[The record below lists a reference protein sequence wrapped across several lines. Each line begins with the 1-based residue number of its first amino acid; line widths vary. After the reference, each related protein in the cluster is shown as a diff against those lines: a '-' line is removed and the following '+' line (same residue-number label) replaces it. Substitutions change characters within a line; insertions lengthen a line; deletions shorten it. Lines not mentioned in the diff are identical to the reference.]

1 VLAALIPRSEPD
13 DRCSGKVHQP
23 HRTNL
28 TACNLRR
35 PADLHQ
41 RSSPTFLRLD
51 GTQEVSILGLQK
63 VSSAAGRRVSDGLE
77 WLSFP
82 TEQSVEGKRL
92 GRHVQLDPRLQD
104 CQARRAPE
112 IAGERARDPQARQ
125 RIGEAVAAVGPG
137 DPQPR

>member
-1 VLAALIPRSEPD
+1 
-13 DRCSGKVHQP
+13 
-23 HRTNL
+23 
-28 TACNLRR
+28 
-35 PADLHQ
+35 
-41 RSSPTFLRLD
+41 
-51 GTQEVSILGLQK
+51 
-63 VSSAAGRRVSDGLE
+63 VSDGLE